1 MGNPIKLRT
10 DDDLQQMTTAETDY
24 IQYVILNDF
33 ANTSTTGVGTV
44 SVNPASTS
52 GLTLIGTFANTR
64 RTESVGTHPASGTTT
79 VVANYN
85 FYQDRRT
92 ASESLTDYRP
102 VELSG
107 TDIAEMNDTNANAG
121 FIDSTQDNFAVS
133 GLGSYALQPTAPSGG
148 TWTARATISN
158 TEVDGSSNN
167 TYLWQKTTP
176 ASVPT
181 TVRPIRKRSDNDL
194 QEMTDTDIKR
204 WTERFRNRAVA
215 GIGQYAL
222 STNAPTS
229 GGTWARR
236 GNAFYDTRKQI
247 ANVNYA
253 GTYTGSFTG
262 NYTGTF
268 TGYYSRNFT
277 GYYSRNFTGYYSR
290 SFTGYY
296 GRSFAGNYT
305 RFFGGSNYGTY
316 TGYYSRS
323 FTGFYAGSFAGTYTN
338 SFAGT
343 YTNSFAGTYTRN
355 FSGTYS
361 RNFTGYYTGA
371 TIQSSNENVS
381 NMSLWVRTA

>member
-10 DDDLQQMTTAETDY
+10 DNDLQEMTTAETDY
-24 IQYVILNDF
+24 IQYVILDDF

-44 SVNPASTS
+44 SVNPVSTS

-121 FIDSTQDNFAVS
+121 FIDSTQDNFAAS

-158 TEVDGSSNN
+158 TEIDGSSNS

-204 WTERFRNRAVA
+204 WTARFRNRAVA

-236 GNAFYDTRKQI
+236 GNAFYDTRKQVT
-247 ANVNYA
+247 NVNYA
-253 GTYTGSFTG
+253 GTYTGSF
-262 NYTGTF
+262 TGTF

-277 GYYSRNFTGYYSR
+277 GYY
-290 SFTGYY
+290 
-296 GRSFAGNYT
+296 GRSFAGTYIRYYSGT
-305 RFFGGSNYGTY
+305 FYGSY

-323 FTGFYAGSFAGTYTN
+323 FTGFYTNNYVGFYSDTFTGT
-338 SFAGT
+338 
-343 YTNSFAGTYTRN
+343 
-355 FSGTYS
+355 
-361 RNFTGYYTGA
+361 FTGYYTGA
-371 TIQSSNENVS
+371 TIQSSDENVS